1 MHAVD
6 QLTPG
11 SLLALILG
19 LIIVVIVSYL
29 IFRKKKN

>member
-6 QLTPG
+6 QLGSG

-19 LIIVVIVSYL
+19 LIVFVVISYL
-29 IFRKKKN
+29 IFRKKDK

>member
-6 QLTPG
+6 QLNPG

-19 LIIVVIVSYL
+19 LIVLVIVSYL
-29 IFRKKKN
+29 IFRKKK